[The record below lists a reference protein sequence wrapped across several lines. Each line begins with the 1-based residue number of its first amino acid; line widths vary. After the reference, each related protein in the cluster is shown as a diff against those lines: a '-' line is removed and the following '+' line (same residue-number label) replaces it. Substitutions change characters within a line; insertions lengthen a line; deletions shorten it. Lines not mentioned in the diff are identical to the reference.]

1 MEGLLMITKE
11 KVEEVLNK
19 IRLGLKS
26 EGGDID
32 LVEIKD
38 DIVYVRL
45 KGACG
50 TCPMSTLTLKNWV
63 ETTLRK
69 EIPEIKS
76 VEAR

>member
-1 MEGLLMITKE
+1 MITKE

-38 DIVYVRL
+38 DVVYVRL

-69 EIPEIKS
+69 EIPQIKS